1 MGIKINNPDYKIYQY
16 KHKPCI
22 ETADWKQ
29 AFDWNSKRFKIFHIF
44 KKQNMYMTCNCKELT
59 REKCISHL
67 DYLKKVDKET
77 SFDDLITNT
86 SFFKIILFNNVE
98 WESSICSCFNWHKN
112 LKCDHVISL
121 ATRLKLADFMTIAY
135 STPIGRQNK
144 PGRPQMTHF
153 LERDKDEE
161 DNGYGN
167 GVDDAYGV
175 DISEP
180 ESEPGPE
187 PEPEPTLIVRAK
199 RGRPSKADIEARKTL
214 STTTTTTPN
223 RASKRSKKF

>member
-1 MGIKINNPDYKIYQY
+1 VNIYIMQINMLAYGVLEKRVNCWAHAIRLIDVQLCLIKDKEVRSCVRTDICWVQGLRMLEEWSKRRSPEFTNQMGIKINNPDYKIYQY

-59 REKCISHL
+59 REQCISHL

-121 ATRLKLADFMTIAY
+121 ATRLKLADLPVYI
-135 STPIGRQNK
+135 STPTALIYQN
-144 PGRPQMTHF
+144 
-153 LERDKDEE
+153 L
-161 DNGYGN
+161 
-167 GVDDAYGV
+167 
-175 DISEP
+175 S
-180 ESEPGPE
+180 
-187 PEPEPTLIVRAK
+187 L
-199 RGRPSKADIEARKTL
+199 TL
-214 STTTTTTPN
+214 SLSQN
-223 RASKRSKKF
+223 QH

>member
-1 MGIKINNPDYKIYQY
+1 MLEEWSKRRSPEFTNQMGIKINNPDYKIYQY

-86 SFFKIILFNNVE
+86 SFFKIIGSREV
-98 WESSICSCFNWHKN
+98 
-112 LKCDHVISL
+112 DRV
-121 ATRLKLADFMTIAY
+121 KLI
-135 STPIGRQNK
+135 
-144 PGRPQMTHF
+144 
-153 LERDKDEE
+153 
-161 DNGYGN
+161 
-167 GVDDAYGV
+167 
-175 DISEP
+175 
-180 ESEPGPE
+180 
-187 PEPEPTLIVRAK
+187 
-199 RGRPSKADIEARKTL
+199 
-214 STTTTTTPN
+214 
-223 RASKRSKKF
+223 